1 MLAAAVRVD
10 HEQADAGFPFVA
22 GEDDVPAVWGVRAR
36 QITSAGTG
44 RQTLGGATG
53 GRGADVDAITCR
65 ARVVPAFARQ
75 PGVVGRPST
84 AGTGDAQRRILDRK
98 PLVAPAVG
106 AHGRGGEP
114 VTGEAG
120 WDRERPAV
128 VRPART
134 TGVPGHQAARATAV
148 RIRRIDEGVVGA
160 AWIGSVVRDLAIRAG
175 RARCI
180 SRRRGENDEHDRQQC
195 RTRQGRPH
203 QGYSQP

>member
-1 MLAAAVRVD
+1 MPLRDGRESSQLSHANRVSSGD
-10 HEQADAGFPFVA
+10 QAP
-22 GEDDVPAVWGVRAR
+22 PA
-36 QITSAGTG
+36 Q
-44 RQTLGGATG
+44 AT
-53 GRGADVDAITCR
+53 
-65 ARVVPAFARQ
+65 
-75 PGVVGRPST
+75 
-84 AGTGDAQRRILDRK
+84 LDRK

-106 AHGRGGEP
+106 AHGRRGEP

-180 SRRRGENDEHDRQQC
+180 SRRRGENDEHDRQQR